1 MNVLIPVV
9 PLPCFAGVATGDPFW
24 AMFMSV
30 VVVASIS
37 ISKTKRYSFYPR
49 WLESFNFFYFII
61 DCRWPLEG

>member
-24 AMFMSV
+24 AMLMSV

-37 ISKTKRYSFYPR
+37 ISKLFFLSSVIRVFH
-49 WLESFNFFYFII
+49 FFYLII